1 MRGEAQI
8 QYRHTAHV
16 YRRQK
21 RAQRIITEMCDNRA
35 SPQRTIKGLIL
46 ATIKRAMFKIW
57 HISRVFD
64 YSKTPQLAAVS

>member
-21 RAQRIITEMCDNRA
+21 RAQRIITEMCDNRG
-35 SPQRTIKGLIL
+35 SPQRTIKGSIL

-57 HISRVFD
+57 RGST
-64 YSKTPQLAAVS
+64 SAESLTTAKLPS

>member
-57 HISRVFD
+57 LGST
-64 YSKTPQLAAVS
+64 SAESLTTAKLPS

>member
-46 ATIKRAMFKIW
+46 AAIKRAMFKIW
-57 HISRVFD
+57 LGST
-64 YSKTPQLAAVS
+64 SAESLTTAKLPS